1 MIPALQTTGLAFA
14 GLSLLLSLWIAVRCR
29 RGGAGP
35 ADISTCRLMTPVW
48 LATAF
53 LSLGVGLAL
62 LPRTFIIGELVIL
75 LCAPTMPVIWGWLW
89 RRVVGE
95 TDEATAGSRRVFG
108 VAVFATLA
116 VIVYLYV
123 SRPLYSDG
131 AWFIDPGARWA
142 FFILLV
148 LGAWAMSHFERVYR
162 WSTGQTRLMMR
173 WVRLWL
179 ALYTTLWLLT
189 AGEGFFWMRL
199 HGLWLPVLVLVQAGS
214 LLAVYRFLR
223 RRELAQVPLSLT
235 RRAAYTSAVVII
247 LGAYLV
253 FLGVVG
259 IIIRWAGGDVETY
272 ISVLAAF
279 LAVALLSALIAMP
292 SMGRR
297 LRRFID
303 RHIYKSRVDFASEWT
318 KITDE
323 ISGVLDLPS
332 LVKTVAGFLQ
342 EAFST
347 RVYVFLPVPG
357 GGKFG
362 LYYPF
367 GHEFTASLPEGGEA
381 TDWLWRLGEPAF
393 LTNWAGAM
401 EAKNERGFLTGLEQ
415 ELQGRIAVPLLA
427 RRRFLGFA
435 VLGERRDRVD
445 YDDDDFEFLSAMSGP
460 VAFAVLTGQVSE
472 ELMARREMES
482 FNRVSTF
489 VVHDLKNSISM
500 LSLLLQ
506 NAERHITDPVFQQSA
521 LKTIGE
527 AVSGMERLIGK
538 ISGGKD
544 RLRPESRPNDLNQ
557 LITGVAE
564 RAGLPSHAQIEYHF
578 TPGDIPAAMG
588 DPLHMQRTIENLL
601 INAVEA
607 MNERGRL
614 EVATGLREEG
624 GVLWVWMKVSD
635 TGCGMTRE
643 FASTRLFKPFESTKK
658 KGLGIG
664 MYQVREMVESDGGRI
679 QFDSEPGKGTTFE
692 VFWRAAGRGTG
703 KSSASEEKLTVPED
717 GV

>member
-1 MIPALQTTGLAFA
+1 MVPALHLTGLVFA
-14 GLSLLLSLWIAVRCR
+14 GLSFTLSLWVAVRCR
-29 RGGAGP
+29 RGGADTS
-35 ADISTCRLMTPVW
+35 DIETCRLVTPVW
-48 LATAF
+48 LATAL
-53 LSLGVGLAL
+53 LSLGVGLSFV
-62 LPRTFIIGELVIL
+62 PRTFIVGEVVVLV
-75 LCAPTMPVIWGWLW
+75 CAPAMPVIWGRLW
-89 RRVVGE
+89 RRVTGA
-95 TDEATAGSRRVFG
+95 TDESITGSRRMFG

-116 VIVYLYV
+116 VVVYLYV
-123 SRPLYSDG
+123 SRPVYSG
-131 AWFIDPGARWA
+131 GVWFVDPGARWA
-142 FFILLV
+142 FFVLLV
-148 LGAWAMSHFERVYR
+148 LGAWAMSQFERVYR
-162 WSTGQTRLMMR
+162 WSTGQTRSMMR
-173 WVRLWL
+173 WVRFWL
-179 ALYTTLWLLT
+179 ALSTTLWLLT

-199 HGLWLPVLVLVQAGS
+199 HGLWLPALVLVQAGS
-214 LLAVYRFLR
+214 LLAVYRFLQNR
-223 RRELAQVPLSLT
+223 ALAHVPLSLT

-253 FLGVVG
+253 FLGIVG

-303 RHIYKSRVDFASEWT
+303 RHVYKSRVDFAAEWT
-318 KITDE
+318 RITEE

-342 EAFST
+342 EAFSA
-347 RVYVFLPVPG
+347 RVYIFLPVPG
-357 GGKFG
+357 GGRFG

-367 GHEFTASLPEGGEA
+367 GHEFAASLPEGGEA
-381 TDWLWRLGEPAF
+381 SDWLWRLGEPAF
-393 LTNWAGAM
+393 LTTWTAGTAAA
-401 EAKNERGFLTGLEQ
+401 EERRFLLALEQ

-435 VLGERRDRVD
+435 LLGDRRDRVD

-506 NAERHITDPVFQQSA
+506 NAKRHIADPVFQQSA
-521 LKTIGE
+521 LKTISE
-527 AVSGMERLIGK
+527 AVVGMERLIGK
-538 ISGGKD
+538 ISGGRD
-544 RLRPESRPNDLNQ
+544 RLRPESRPNDLNR
-557 LITGVAE
+557 LITSVAE
-564 RAGLPSHAQIEYHF
+564 RAGLPSHAQIDYCF
-578 TPGDIPAAMG
+578 SPGDIPAAMG
-588 DPLHMQRTIENLL
+588 DPLHLQRTIENLL

-614 EVATGLREEG
+614 EVATGVRKDG
-624 GVLWVWMKVSD
+624 SAQWVWMKISD

-664 MYQVREMVESDGGRI
+664 MYQVREMVECDGGRV
-679 QFDSEPGKGTTFE
+679 QFESEPGKGTTFE
-692 VFWRAAGRGTG
+692 VSWRAAGTTVE
-703 KSSASEEKLTVPED
+703 KSAATKEQLTAPD
-717 GV
+717 DPI